1 MNRIERSR
9 IAIAPLLLATVFFE
23 LVQSPALAQITIAPD
38 GTNTGINQAGNTFN
52 ITGGTQAGSNLF
64 HSFQQFGLNAGQ
76 IANFLSNPAIANIL
90 GRVTGGDA
98 SIINGQIQVTGS
110 NANLFL
116 MNPAGM
122 IFGANASLNVPGS
135 FTATTANAIGFRP
148 GIAGVP
154 GQWFNAT
161 GVNNYTALIGTP
173 STFVF
178 SALQPGAIINAGN
191 LAVGQGQSLTLLGGT
206 VINTGTLT
214 APSGTVTL
222 AAVPGNQYVRVGQ
235 AGSVLSYDLP
245 LAVKHTVNPLT
256 TSPLSLPQLLTG
268 GTLTNATGLT
278 VANGKVTLTGS
289 GIPVSAGDVVAK
301 TVTAGTATLSATK
314 NLTLVESQLRTTG
327 DLNLLAKNT
336 VTVRDSTATSV
347 IIQSGKNL
355 TIQGNQGIDIWALKH
370 PKPAFQSG
378 GNLSLISDGIISG
391 DAHYSSGSFSIRKL
405 DGTPGKFLSFYDPII
420 SANGDVM
427 FGLYTGVSLKVEA
440 TGNITT
446 GNIFVTGND
455 PIFAAAPV
463 GSDRRILGDYAAVIL
478 RAGVPVLTEAAS
490 ATNPSPNPPFTV
502 NTNGTDFNGNALS
515 ASSGRVTVGNPLTP
529 GAASIGADY
538 IDISAPNGILI
549 YGPVV
554 TPTSPGYVKL
564 SAIAGDVTVH
574 SISSGS
580 LPAAPGGGGIDITAG
595 GLFRATGTLDSL
607 GNFYLGYNTRMN
619 PDYLQSDPN
628 LVPFLANKIGTTAAT
643 VVDAITNNNNN
654 FLDRVEILAPVSLK
668 SYLGKITIRH
678 AGGGSAITVQDGVVL
693 QGGDAPFTV
702 GPSVSSGV
710 GEAYVPVLPPSVYAG
725 VSTDFATFL
734 ANPFSLRKNYE
745 TYSQT
750 TSPLGESGTV
760 GAIVRTASGDG
771 SLTVSVQ
778 NRVLGIRPIMV
789 VPEVVQ
795 TQTQVQT
802 TAQAEA
808 PRNTVSSTVQQTVQ
822 RTLINQDQNSACN
835 PLNTTIASSTTSET
849 RSPNTSRNPC
859 SSASDE
865 AQILKILGEDAKP
878 NQSNS
883 LIDPSVELAVLQLI
897 EQRSR

>member
-1 MNRIERSR
+1 MNRIKRSR

-268 GTLTNATGLT
+268 GTLTSATGLT
-278 VANGKVTLTGS
+278 VVNGVGTLTGS

-336 VTVRDSTATSV
+336 VTVRDSIATTV
-347 IIQSGKNL
+347 AIQSGKNL

-391 DAHYSSGSFSIRKL
+391 DAHYSSGGFSMRKL
-405 DGTPGKFLSFYDPII
+405 DGTPGRFISLYDPII
-420 SANGDVM
+420 SANGDVT
-427 FGLYTGVSLKVEA
+427 FGNYTGVSLKVEA

-446 GNIFVTGND
+446 GNIKITGND
-455 PIFAAAPV
+455 PAFAAAPV

-490 ATNPSPNPPFTV
+490 ATNPSPTPPFVV
-502 NTNGTDFNGNALS
+502 NTNGTAFTGSAPS
-515 ASSGRVTVGNPLTP
+515 ASSGRVTVGDPANTALE
-529 GAASIGADY
+529 SIQAQY

-549 YGPVV
+549 NTPV
-554 TPTSPGYVKL
+554 SGNYVKL
-564 SAIAGDVTVH
+564 TATLGDVVVH
-574 SISSGS
+574 SIDSSILFGELS
-580 LPAAPGGGGIDITAG
+580 GDIDITAG
-595 GLFRATGTLDSL
+595 ALFKATGTLDSL
-607 GNFYLGYNTRMN
+607 GAFNLGYSTGLKN
-619 PDYLQSDPN
+619 YVLVDPN
-628 LVPFLANKIGTTAAT
+628 LVPFLVGKTGDTIANVKTAIQNSNPA
-643 VVDAITNNNNN
+643 N
-654 FLDRVEILAPVSLK
+654 FNQKMDVNAPVSIRALI
-668 SYLGKITIRH
+668 GTITIRY
-678 AGGGSAITVQDGVVL
+678 GGGGTLTPLSTGVTVEGGNTPFVIGSNVAA
-693 QGGDAPFTV
+693 GIGDA
-702 GPSVSSGV
+702 
-710 GEAYVPVLPPSVYAG
+710 YLPGNPA
-725 VSTDFATFL
+725 DNFATFV
-734 ANPFSLRKNYE
+734 ANPFRLVKNE
-745 TYSQT
+745 TYSLAT
-750 TSPLGESGTV
+750 IPLDSSGTV
-760 GAIVRTASGDG
+760 GAIARTVQIDG
-771 SLTVSVQ
+771 SLTVSLQ
-778 NRVLGIRPIMV
+778 NRVIGASASPALSQPPV
-789 VPEVVQ
+789 VVQ
-795 TQTQVQT
+795 NQMIEVRSPTSSTEPQ
-802 TAQAEA
+802 
-808 PRNTVSSTVQQTVQ
+808 TVSSTAQQTVQ
-822 RTLINQDQNSACN
+822 RTFVQRQSLDCA
-835 PLNTTIASSTTSET
+835 TTSASSASENT
-849 RSPNTSRNPC
+849 VRSPNTSRNPC